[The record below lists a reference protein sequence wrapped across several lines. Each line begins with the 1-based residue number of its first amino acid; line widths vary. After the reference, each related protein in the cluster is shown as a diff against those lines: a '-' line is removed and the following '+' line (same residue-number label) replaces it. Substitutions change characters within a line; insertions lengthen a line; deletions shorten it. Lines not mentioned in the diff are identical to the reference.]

1 MEQKDVESK
10 YTKLDIGRRYKF
22 LNVYLYIYIFYIMM
36 DYIFLYRKY
45 DILWIWEYVFLE
57 TLSFYKDL
65 NKKFKKIIGGSRT
78 VQVKRNL
85 SAMF

>member
-22 LNVYLYIYIFYIMM
+22 LNVYLYIFFYIMM

-45 DILWIWEYVFLE
+45 DILWEYVFQE

-65 NKKFKKIIGGSRT
+65 NKLKKIIGGSRT
-78 VQVKRNL
+78 V
-85 SAMF
+85 